1 MVTAIVLLKIERTR
15 INEVAEELA
24 AMEGISEVY
33 SVSGEVDVVAM
44 VRVRTN
50 DDLATLITSRL
61 VAVNGILETRTM
73 LAFRTLSRHDLE
85 AMFSIG
91 MEG

>member
-1 MVTAIVLLKIERTR
+1 VVTAIVLLKIERTR